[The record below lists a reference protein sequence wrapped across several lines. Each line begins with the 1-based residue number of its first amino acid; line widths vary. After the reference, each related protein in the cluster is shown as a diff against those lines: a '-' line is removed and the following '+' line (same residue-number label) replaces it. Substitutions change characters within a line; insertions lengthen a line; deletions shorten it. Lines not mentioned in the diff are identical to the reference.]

1 MAIHSKVIIHGR
13 LERGGFSLHATHRM
27 SERTMSDNMLAKV
40 TSPKWLK
47 EALSGRAR
55 NFVNSFDFSPSTIDR
70 DVAGEAHRFYIGNVT
85 GKSWYNFRNDPCQ
98 EMAFAKHHL
107 MRPGAVVI
115 ECGAHHGAQTIL
127 LSRWVGDTGRVIAV
141 EPMPEN
147 LSILRRNI
155 ELNGLTNVTVVEKA
169 AGSESGQLFM
179 AANSNGSVRTT
190 GRNSIAVESITLD
203 QLSKDLGVT
212 PDFIKIDVEGFEY
225 QILEG
230 CKSILR
236 TIPAVFVEVHTM
248 TLPRYGKVFE
258 DLWTL
263 MNADQYD
270 IFIQLDD
277 REVPRGYTSGFVP
290 TGRIHLFFK
299 PLPSR

>member
-1 MAIHSKVIIHGR
+1 
-13 LERGGFSLHATHRM
+13 
-27 SERTMSDNMLAKV
+27 MSDNMLAKL

-47 EALSGRAR
+47 EAFSGRAR
-55 NFVNSFDFSPSTIDR
+55 NFVNSFDFRPSIIDR
-70 DVAGEAHRFYIGNVT
+70 EVAGEAHRFYIGNVT
-85 GKSWYNFRNDPCQ
+85 GKSWYNFKHDPCH
-98 EMAFAKHHL
+98 EMTFAKRHL

-127 LSRWVGDTGRVIAV
+127 LSRWVGDAGRVIAV

-147 LSILRRNI
+147 LAILRRNI

-169 AGSESGQLFM
+169 AGSVSGQLFM
-179 AANSNGSVRTT
+179 ATNSNGSVRTE
-190 GRNSIAVESITLD
+190 GKNSIEVESITLD
-203 QLSKDLGVT
+203 QLSKDLGIT

-230 CKSILR
+230 CRSILPA
-236 TIPAVFVEVHTM
+236 IPAVFVEVHTL

-263 MNADQYD
+263 IDADQYD
-270 IFIQLDD
+270 IFIQSDD
-277 REVPRGYTSGFVP
+277 REAPAGYTPGFTP
-290 TGRIHLFFK
+290 AGRVHLYFK
-299 PLPSR
+299 PRLSR

>member
-1 MAIHSKVIIHGR
+1 
-13 LERGGFSLHATHRM
+13 M
-27 SERTMSDNMLAKV
+27 SNNIVAKL
-40 TSPKWLK
+40 TSPRWLK
-47 EALSGRAR
+47 EAFSGRAR
-55 NFVNSFDFSPSTIDR
+55 NFMNSFDFSPSIIDR
-70 DVAGEAHRFYIGNVT
+70 DVAGEAHCFYIGNVT

-147 LSILRRNI
+147 LSILRKNI
-155 ELNGLTNVTVVEKA
+155 ELNGLTNVTVIEKA
-169 AGSESGQLFM
+169 AGSVSGQLFM
-179 AANSNGSVRTT
+179 AADSNGSVRNAA
-190 GRNSIAVESITLD
+190 RNSITVESITLD
-203 QLSKDLGVT
+203 QLSKELDIT
-212 PDFIKIDVEGFEY
+212 PDFVKIDVEGFEY

-236 TIPAVFVEVHTM
+236 TIPAVFVEVHTL
-248 TLPRYGKVFE
+248 TLPRYGMVFE

-263 MNADQYD
+263 IDADKYE
-270 IFIQLDD
+270 IFIQSDD
-277 REVPRGYTSGFVP
+277 REVPVCYTSGFAP
-290 TGRIHLFFK
+290 TSRVHFFFK
-299 PLPSR
+299 PRLPR

>member
-1 MAIHSKVIIHGR
+1 
-13 LERGGFSLHATHRM
+13 
-27 SERTMSDNMLAKV
+27 MSDNMLAKL
-40 TSPKWLK
+40 TSAKWLK
-47 EALSGRAR
+47 EAFSGRAR
-55 NFVNSFDFSPSTIDR
+55 NLVNSFNFSPSIIDR
-70 DVAGEAHRFYIGNVT
+70 EVAGEAHRFYIGSVT
-85 GKSWYNFRNDPCQ
+85 GKSWYNFRNDPCH
-98 EMAFAKHHL
+98 EMAFVKHHF

-169 AGSESGQLFM
+169 AGSVGGQLFM
-179 AANSNGSVRTT
+179 AADSNGSVRTA
-190 GRNSIAVESITLD
+190 GKNSVEVESITLD
-203 QLSKDLGVT
+203 QLSKDLDIT

-230 CKSILR
+230 CTSILS
-236 TIPAVFVEVHTM
+236 TIPAVFVEVHTL

-258 DLWTL
+258 DLWTFIE
-263 MNADQYD
+263 ADHYD
-270 IFIQLDD
+270 IFIQSNDLED
-277 REVPRGYTSGFVP
+277 PAGYTPGFVP
-290 TGRIHLFFK
+290 GGRVHLFFK
-299 PLPSR
+299 PRLSH